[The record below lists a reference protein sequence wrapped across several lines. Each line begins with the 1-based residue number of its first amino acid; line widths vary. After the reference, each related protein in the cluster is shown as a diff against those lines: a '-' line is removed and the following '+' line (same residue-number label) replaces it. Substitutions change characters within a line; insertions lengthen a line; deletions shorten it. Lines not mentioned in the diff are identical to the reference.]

1 MTQAATLTKGSIS
14 VEIGSAKIEHD
25 IQNTLIKFA
34 IPVIDD
40 QDTTVPTVFVEDI
53 KRFIQLITI
62 TGYLLSDSASS
73 ALAKKQALIS
83 PSTLGATHP
92 LAASSIG
99 AVWKSGSFTLTWRSE
114 TYTVYVDKIKITDDS
129 GRKDKTAYCTDSQ
142 YTTQGTC
149 EGAGE
154 VWFPLG
160 VDKYQIIITLTVQ
173 PS

>member
-1 MTQAATLTKGSIS
+1 MAQAATLTKGSIS

-62 TGYLLSDSASS
+62 TGYLLSDAIST
-73 ALAKKQALIS
+73 ALEKKEALIS
-83 PSTLGATHP
+83 PTTLAADHKE
-92 LAASSIG
+92 AASSIG
-99 AVWKSGSFTLTWRSE
+99 AVWKSGAFTLTWRTE

-129 GRKDKTAYCTDSQ
+129 GRRDR
-142 YTTQGTC
+142 
-149 EGAGE
+149 AGGGGE
-154 VWFPLG
+154 AE
-160 VDKYQIIITLTVQ
+160 KYPIIMTLTVE
-173 PS
+173 P